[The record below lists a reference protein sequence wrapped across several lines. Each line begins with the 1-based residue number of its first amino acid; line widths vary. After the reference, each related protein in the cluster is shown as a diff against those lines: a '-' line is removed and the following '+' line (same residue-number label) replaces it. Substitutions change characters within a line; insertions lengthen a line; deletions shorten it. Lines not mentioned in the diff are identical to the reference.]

1 MNYIVFILFILII
14 LSAVKIFQ
22 MNTVWGKLLAANIFS
37 SNITVL
43 VIVFSIVVKESMY
56 LDLIITYLLLNFV
69 GTVLFTKYIQSRR
82 GVI

>member
-1 MNYIVFILFILII
+1 MNYIVFVLFILIA
-14 LSAVKIFQ
+14 LSAVKIFW
-22 MNTVWGKLLAANIFS
+22 MNTIWGKLLAANIFS

-43 VIVFSIVVKESMY
+43 VIVFSMLLEKTMY

-82 GVI
+82 RGV

>member
-1 MNYIVFILFILII
+1 MNYIVFILFILIT

-37 SNITVL
+37 ANITIL
-43 VIVFSIVVKESMY
+43 VIVFSMIVKETMY

-82 GVI
+82 GAI

>member
-37 SNITVL
+37 SNITLL

-82 GVI
+82 GLI

>member
-37 SNITVL
+37 SNITLL

>member
-1 MNYIVFILFILII
+1 MNYIVLTLSFLIA
-14 LSAVKIFQ
+14 LSAIKVFL

-43 VIVFSIVVKESMY
+43 VIIFSIVVNETMY

-69 GTVLFTKYIQSRR
+69 GTILFTKYIQSRR
-82 GVI
+82 GA

>member
-1 MNYIVFILFILII
+1 MNYIVFILFILIT

-43 VIVFSIVVKESMY
+43 VIVFSMVVKESMY

-69 GTVLFTKYIQSRR
+69 GTVLFTKHIQSRR

>member
-1 MNYIVFILFILII
+1 MNYIVFILFILIT

-43 VIVFSIVVKESMY
+43 VIVFSMVVRESMY

-82 GVI
+82 GII

>member
-1 MNYIVFILFILII
+1 MNYIVLILFILIT

-22 MNTVWGKLLAANIFS
+22 MNTVWEKLLAANIFS

-43 VIVFSIVVKESMY
+43 VIVFSMVVRESMY

-82 GVI
+82 GII

>member
-1 MNYIVFILFILII
+1 MNYIVLTLSLLIAV
-14 LSAVKIFQ
+14 SAIKVFL

-43 VIVFSIVVKESMY
+43 VIVFSVITRETMY

-69 GTVLFTKYIQSRR
+69 GTILFTKYIQSRR
-82 GVI
+82 GA